1 MKRTPLKRKTP
12 LRSKTPLQSK
22 TPLKRTGRL
31 RPVSKKR
38 QKLNRDRAKFV
49 AHQLELR
56 QWCEAGPHIT
66 RHLVSRLTET
76 QKRSDSMKGQTICQG
91 KAVDIHEPLT
101 RARGGSILDVDNTVA
116 LCRSCHD
123 WIHEHP
129 REATQLGLLKR
140 MQA

>member
-49 AHQLELR
+49 AEQLELR

-66 RHLVSRLTET
+66 RHLIAQLTE
-76 QKRSDSMKGQTICQG
+76 SMKQSVKGKTICQG
-91 KAVDIHEPLT
+91 KTVDIHEPLT

-129 REATQLGLLKR
+129 REATGLGLLKR